1 MPVPVEGPRPMATPK
16 TSKIASG
23 SAEEAPPSASPA
35 PDAKIRKLRKRKGK
49 EPEDVDPPADIS
61 QPVEDKSWTWKP
73 LTESSAS
80 RVAPVFT
87 KDGRYFFSVV
97 ESSVKIYS
105 VATGR
110 VVSTLAAPPPSESAT
125 TGGPSRPA
133 AVTAAILNPHNPFQ
147 LITGSADGLVRFWD
161 FLDAIVLRTLKL
173 PYVIMHLAAH
183 EKFKDHI
190 FAAVASGTKKK
201 THKSKKDSAVD
212 NAYVLQVS
220 FQPTDASASLAVQ
233 VPSDIYQIGRARGP
247 TGLGFSPS
255 GAWLVATGGH
265 KAYVCPTS
273 DFKAGFTKF
282 VSPQALTCLAFHP
295 SEEYFATGDAIG
307 CIRLWYCLN
316 SNLPKTYGVEKKA
329 QTTTMHWHAHA
340 VSSIAF
346 TANGAYLV
354 SGGEEAVLVIW
365 QLHSGQ
371 REYIPRVGAPIAH
384 VSVSKAAD
392 GEEEYL
398 LSLVDASFAFVRSGT
413 LSISRTIS
421 RVKLDP
427 ATSQNQP
434 SASSPAPLAVH
445 FLTSALILPSS
456 HGSTLQ
462 AFSPSSAKLLYELEV
477 TPSNRVSRRDEKALE
492 QPRVQHAVI
501 DELGE
506 WLVTI
511 DWRESDETF
520 RAESHM
526 KIWRW
531 HQKSATWTL
540 NTRVDRPHGLHRVT
554 AVAFRPVSKGT
565 ESIFVTTGE
574 DGNIKSWRVQST
586 TQKSGETDNFWV
598 SRCTLSSRSGTP
610 SHVSWSTDGSLFAVS
625 MGPHVAI
632 YDGQT
637 NILCQVLTSPECPLV
652 ASAHFVGSSG
662 RYVAVVGPRDL
673 ILWDLLS
680 HSVRWQFQ
688 SSLSIDRLVAHPRE
702 ESFSLFERLATQGT
716 PSTRVLVFHPSSSLP
731 VASWTVPFHLRNVVS
746 HASLDRLS
754 ANPLSFTL
762 VGITDTWSVVV
773 FGDDV
778 CLPQEDGST
787 ARGIGTDGAPGKRTL
802 FQDIFGKSAFA
813 GLTNVPASS
822 SVTLASAQPW
832 SGREVAEVFDAPT
845 YLMPPL
851 GSLFDNLLDGFLTP
865 RLSSDVPNSPTA
877 VEHVDE
883 DVDMADE
890 GDDEPFTV
898 DTRIERVVNK
908 QEMESFIG
916 LFKNYGISA
925 PTQMPTQPNGV
936 SKTNGMRNPT
946 VNGHAHT
953 PSSTPNPPNA
963 KTVAQKA
970 EMPGPTSVEL
980 APSPM
985 SVNGRKRKQSAV

>member
-1 MPVPVEGPRPMATPK
+1 M
-16 TSKIASG
+16 
-23 SAEEAPPSASPA
+23 
-35 PDAKIRKLRKRKGK
+35 
-49 EPEDVDPPADIS
+49 
-61 QPVEDKSWTWKP
+61 
-73 LTESSAS
+73 
-80 RVAPVFT
+80 
-87 KDGRYFFSVV
+87 V

-201 THKSKKDSAVD
+201 THKCMYPFFACLPSFLLTNCLAKKDSAVD

-421 RVKLDP
+421 RVKLG
-427 ATSQNQP
+427 SYKSNSRRP
-434 SASSPAPLAVH
+434 SVS
-445 FLTSALILPSS
+445 FLLRSGNLPK
-456 HGSTLQ
+456 STL
-462 AFSPSSAKLLYELEV
+462 
-477 TPSNRVSRRDEKALE
+477 
-492 QPRVQHAVI
+492 
-501 DELGE
+501 
-506 WLVTI
+506 
-511 DWRESDETF
+511 
-520 RAESHM
+520 
-526 KIWRW
+526 
-531 HQKSATWTL
+531 
-540 NTRVDRPHGLHRVT
+540 
-554 AVAFRPVSKGT
+554 
-565 ESIFVTTGE
+565 
-574 DGNIKSWRVQST
+574 
-586 TQKSGETDNFWV
+586 
-598 SRCTLSSRSGTP
+598 
-610 SHVSWSTDGSLFAVS
+610 
-625 MGPHVAI
+625 
-632 YDGQT
+632 
-637 NILCQVLTSPECPLV
+637 
-652 ASAHFVGSSG
+652 
-662 RYVAVVGPRDL
+662 
-673 ILWDLLS
+673 
-680 HSVRWQFQ
+680 
-688 SSLSIDRLVAHPRE
+688 
-702 ESFSLFERLATQGT
+702 
-716 PSTRVLVFHPSSSLP
+716 
-731 VASWTVPFHLRNVVS
+731 
-746 HASLDRLS
+746 
-754 ANPLSFTL
+754 
-762 VGITDTWSVVV
+762 
-773 FGDDV
+773 
-778 CLPQEDGST
+778 
-787 ARGIGTDGAPGKRTL
+787 
-802 FQDIFGKSAFA
+802 
-813 GLTNVPASS
+813 
-822 SVTLASAQPW
+822 
-832 SGREVAEVFDAPT
+832 
-845 YLMPPL
+845 
-851 GSLFDNLLDGFLTP
+851 
-865 RLSSDVPNSPTA
+865 
-877 VEHVDE
+877 
-883 DVDMADE
+883 
-890 GDDEPFTV
+890 
-898 DTRIERVVNK
+898 
-908 QEMESFIG
+908 
-916 LFKNYGISA
+916 
-925 PTQMPTQPNGV
+925 GV
-936 SKTNGMRNPT
+936 
-946 VNGHAHT
+946 
-953 PSSTPNPPNA
+953 
-963 KTVAQKA
+963 
-970 EMPGPTSVEL
+970 
-980 APSPM
+980 
-985 SVNGRKRKQSAV
+985 